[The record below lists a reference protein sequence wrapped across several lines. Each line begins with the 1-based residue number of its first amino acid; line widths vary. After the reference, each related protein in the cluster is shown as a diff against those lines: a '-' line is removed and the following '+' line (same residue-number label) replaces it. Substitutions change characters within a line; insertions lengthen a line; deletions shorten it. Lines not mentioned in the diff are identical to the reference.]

1 MWRERIAGGDS
12 CSAPE
17 STDDCEAAAWW
28 PDSAGERLGADPL
41 RRGGETG
48 GGDEPAL
55 PWRGGEP
62 LDGVPELDTDATSA
76 EARPTVLGFGDAWAV
91 LMVELRRHRRRLR
104 PLAVEAMLTES
115 ESRTRSGERNCAAG
129 DSGNVDGLPAAIV
142 NEREAGVGVGTV
154 EVGDVR
160 NSLAPEMGSPGPGG
174 TMVRPA
180 PAPLACGKVWAWVSP
195 TWCGLGKTDAATWG
209 ATGAAGRGGATGS
222 AWAVRER
229 ERERETTLRTRSR
242 RLPVDE
248 DGVRGRDL
256 PLTLRDLSDV
266 GVGVGIPLTVSGSTA
281 EERSRLAKKGGRL

>member
-1 MWRERIAGGDS
+1 MGAG
-12 CSAPE
+12 A
-17 STDDCEAAAWW
+17 
-28 PDSAGERLGADPL
+28 L

-62 LDGVPELDTDATSA
+62 LDGVPEPDTDATSA
-76 EARPTVLGFGDAWAV
+76 DARPMVLGFGDAWGV

-129 DSGNVDGLPAAIV
+129 DSGNAVGLPAASV
-142 NEREAGVGVGTV
+142 NERVAGVGVGTV

-160 NSLAPEMGSPGPGG
+160 NSLAPEMGSPGAGG
-174 TMVRPA
+174 MMVRPA
-180 PAPLACGKVWAWVSP
+180 PGPFVCGKVWACASP

-209 ATGAAGRGGATGS
+209 GTGAAGRGGATGS
-222 AWAVRER
+222 AWVMRER

-256 PLTLRDLSDV
+256 PLTLSDLSDA
-266 GVGVGIPLTVSGSTA
+266 GVGVGIPLSVYGPTA
-281 EERSRLAKKGGRL
+281 EEWSRLVKEGGRL